1 MFKKVLIA
9 LMVVLMMVTVSSA
22 RTINEVDLPETLTAG
37 DQVLL
42 LNGGGTREAFFN
54 DVYVSGL
61 WLEKGMTDGNAIAAA
76 DEPMA
81 IRLHVLND
89 FFASSKH
96 ITDAFKKGFRFAM
109 PRGDVSSVK
118 DEMARLNVA
127 FSDEIT
133 DHEEFDIVYI
143 PNKGTS
149 IYKEGELKDTIPGL
163 EFKRLLFGIWVSEKA
178 TVNEDLTE
186 GMLEGKISPES
197 LAAKEQWIAKI
208 KVEKEAGMAEATAKK
223 AAAETEAKAAA
234 EAKAAE
240 GVAMKAAAEAK
251 LAAAANAKAAEAAAM
266 QAKAEA
272 AAEVKVAEMVLT
284 KANFGDDDVFF
295 GLNSS
300 SLSAD
305 AKKTLSLK
313 AKWLKSNP
321 VASVAVEVYCDSRG
335 SKQYN
340 MALAERRAKSVVNFM
355 AATGIDASRMET
367 VIFGAVESAAN
378 ESAWANNRRA
388 HFKIK

>member
-9 LMVVLMMVTVSSA
+9 LMVVLMMVSVSSA

-54 DVYVSGL
+54 DVYVAGL
-61 WLEKGMTDGNAIAAA
+61 WLKSAMTDGNAIAAA

-109 PRGDVSSVK
+109 PRGDISSIK
-118 DEMARLNVA
+118 DEIARLNAA

-133 DHEEFDIVYI
+133 DYEEFDIVYI

-163 EFKRLLFGIWVSEKA
+163 EFKRLLFGIWVSDKT

-186 GMLEGKISPES
+186 GMLEGKVSAEAI
-197 LAAKEQWIAKI
+197 AAKEQWIAKVN
-208 KVEKEAGMAEATAKK
+208 VEKD
-223 AAAETEAKAAA
+223 AAIEKAKAADEAAMKARVEA

-240 GVAMKAAAEAK
+240 KLAMKAAEAEAATK
-251 LAAAANAKAAEAAAM
+251 AATAAVEAKAATKVAAAPAVE
-266 QAKAEA
+266 AKI
-272 AAEVKVAEMVLT
+272 AEVVIT
-284 KANFGDDDVFF
+284 KKGAGDDVFF
-295 GLNSS
+295 AVNSASLN
-300 SLSAD
+300 AN
-305 AKKTLSLK
+305 AKKTLASK

-321 VASVAVEVYCDSRG
+321 IASVALEVYCDSRG
-335 SKQYN
+335 SKEYN
-340 MALAERRAKSVVNFM
+340 MALAKRRAKSVVNFM
-355 AATGIDASRMET
+355 ADAGIDASRLET
-367 VIFGAVESAAN
+367 VIHGAVDSAAN
-378 ESAWANNRRA
+378 ENAWANNRRA